1 MMRQKNLNPKTNNL
15 KFQDDSIQRNNR
27 FQYLLIYQENCIMSY
42 MDRKNILSE
51 GFFDKLMKAF
61 KLDRKVMKDPEVKKQ
76 FKKLDKGIKDLE
88 KSVNAKLK
96 KRGIKPIKV

>member
-1 MMRQKNLNPKTNNL
+1 
-15 KFQDDSIQRNNR
+15 
-27 FQYLLIYQENCIMSY
+27 MSY

-61 KLDRKVMKDPEVKKQ
+61 KLDRMVMKDPEVKKQ